1 MSDAIVL
8 SVPKMMC
15 NGCVNTIT
23 TALKDKAGAEQVEC
37 DLDTKIVKVIADY
50 PVADVIAVIKD
61 AGYDATSAE

>member
-1 MSDAIVL
+1 MSSQIVL

-23 TALKDKAGAEQVEC
+23 SALKDKIGAEQVEC

-50 PVADVIAVIKD
+50 PVAEVISVVKD
-61 AGYDATSAE
+61 AGYDATAAD